1 MINSEQG
8 DGFIINVTGETF
20 QNSHVIT
27 LLEKYFLLCKFYADC
42 WFYVFSH
49 IAAMMASHDL
59 KVVVGAMQMADI
71 LMQKLPDVFSIYFRR
86 EGEFALGVKMKCTE
100 ILRLPWL

>member
-1 MINSEQG
+1 
-8 DGFIINVTGETF
+8 
-20 QNSHVIT
+20 
-27 LLEKYFLLCKFYADC
+27 
-42 WFYVFSH
+42 
-49 IAAMMASHDL
+49 MMASHDL

-100 ILRLPWL
+100 ILRLP